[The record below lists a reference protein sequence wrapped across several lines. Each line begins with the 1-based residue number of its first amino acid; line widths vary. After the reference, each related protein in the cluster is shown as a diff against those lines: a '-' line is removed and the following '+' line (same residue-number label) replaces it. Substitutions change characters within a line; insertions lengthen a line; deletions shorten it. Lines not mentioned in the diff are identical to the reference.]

1 MSNLTI
7 KSLPDELHEALR
19 RAAERNHRSLNSEVI
34 HRLESSL
41 ALRPAD
47 EGELMEQARVL
58 RERARLPYLS
68 DAELRALRDEGRA

>member
-7 KSLPDELHEALR
+7 KSLPDALHEALR
-19 RAAERNHRSLNSEVI
+19 QAAESNHRSLNSEVI

-41 ALRPAD
+41 ALRPAE

-68 DAELRALRDEGRA
+68 DAHLRALRDEGRA

>member
-1 MSNLTI
+1 MPSLTI
-7 KSLPDELHEALR
+7 KSLPDPLHEALR

-41 ALRPAD
+41 TLRPAAPD
-47 EGELMEQARVL
+47 ELIDQARVL

-68 DAELRALRDEGRA
+68 DGELRAARDAGRA